1 MKEFATTA
9 SITTNAMIGL
19 QKELFVVIDLS
30 LVLYVKVYNY
40 IKMKRILVVDHGDA
54 SALAAI
60 RERYPDAEV
69 ITPEEAK
76 ERNIVVDK
84 PMTYDYPIY
93 NREDIPI
100 LETVFMPRKES
111 NQPWKR
117 RGKNIK
123 R

>member
-9 SITTNAMIGL
+9 SIITNAMIGL
-19 QKELFVVIDLS
+19 QKELFVVVDLS
-30 LVLYVKVYNY
+30 LVLYVKVYNC
-40 IKMKRILVVDHGDA
+40 IKMKRILVVDYGDA

-60 RERYPDAEV
+60 QERYPDAEV

-100 LETVFMPRKES
+100 LQEDYDPRKLIS
-111 NQPWKR
+111 QPWKR

-123 R
+123 V

>member
-9 SITTNAMIGL
+9 SIITNAMIGL
-19 QKELFVVIDLS
+19 QKELFVVVNLS
-30 LVLYVKVYNY
+30 LVLYVKVYNC
-40 IKMKRILVVDHGDA
+40 IKMKRILVVDYGDA

-76 ERNIVVDK
+76 ERNMVVDK